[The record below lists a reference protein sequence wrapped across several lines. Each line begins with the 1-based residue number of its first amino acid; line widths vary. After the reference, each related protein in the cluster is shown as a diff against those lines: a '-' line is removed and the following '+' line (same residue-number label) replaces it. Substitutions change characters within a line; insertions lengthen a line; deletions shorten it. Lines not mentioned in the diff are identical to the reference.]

1 MFFCLRANQNCH
13 TRNADGTTNSKSQT
27 ILIMISVNVENPE
40 KVLVG
45 PLVLGPAFSEACIE
59 ESIEEIDAKRKPK
72 AVVTLRRYGPVDQ
85 CGGS

>member
-1 MFFCLRANQNCH
+1 
-13 TRNADGTTNSKSQT
+13 
-27 ILIMISVNVENPE
+27 MISVNVENPE